1 MKLAAL
7 SFLLSISAMANDST
21 VKLPE
26 YQFKESKLAN
36 YTPPNWYVN
45 LSISV
50 LKNEK
55 KPIEQFDSLQT
66 PVTADSPFSAA
77 NALAALSIL
86 AGGGA
91 NVEYQTKYL
100 VKNNDQYALIIQPML
115 GSPSNML
122 IEHYLQLDTNYSTI
136 EQNGSKVHRFSFAD
150 SRLIDTRP
158 WNQKLAMYVT
168 PELSTQI
175 VDQFFAN
182 TSVFYKT
189 TVANSDCKQLQSDI
203 SKTIPNFGYGDS
215 MVERKIGL
223 TDKSAL
229 MFKIKLD
236 KKNRVDFTIDP
247 VSQDGK
253 CLVYIRSFATTAH
266 ENTFDFDEKILKTVA
281 LINQLVNKQNI
292 DLSTIEVVLPPQ
304 RPTDKRTN

>member
-7 SFLLSISAMANDST
+7 SLLISISVMASESP

-36 YTPPNWYVN
+36 YTPQNGYVN
-45 LSISV
+45 SSISA

-55 KPIEQFDSLQT
+55 KPIEQFDSLHT
-66 PVTADSPFSAA
+66 PVSADSPLSAA

-100 VKNNDQYALIIQPML
+100 VKNNDQYMLIIQPML

-122 IEHYLQLDTNYSTI
+122 IEHYLQLDTNYKVT
-136 EQNGSKVHRFSFAD
+136 EENGSKVHRFSFAD
-150 SRLIDTRP
+150 SRMVDTRP

-168 PELSTQI
+168 PELSAQI
-175 VDQFFAN
+175 VDHFFAN

-189 TVANSDCKQLQSDI
+189 TVANNDCKQLQSDI
-203 SKTIPNFGYGDS
+203 SKTIPNFGYGDG

-229 MFKIKLD
+229 MFKIKID

-247 VSQDGK
+247 LAQDGK
-253 CLVYIRSFATTAH
+253 CLVYIRSYATTAQD
-266 ENTFDFDEKILKTVA
+266 NKFDFDEQILKTVA
-281 LINQLVNKQNI
+281 LINQLVSKQNI
-292 DLSTIEVVLPPQ
+292 DLSAIEVVLPPQ